1 MKTNIITLFL
11 TLSIASGMAVSANA
25 ADYTF
30 KTDPN
35 PEYYKST
42 NYEELYDAGYNYG
55 AQNQI
60 EFDIPE
66 LKYGLSQEFLK
77 TTLNNPYISSGIQ
90 NGIGGSSG
98 FAPDSLLLCPERT
111 GQTVVRIFDWQGHC
125 STFDLVR
132 QALTAFSR
140 VCIMKVSSPRKMEVP
155 G

>member
-1 MKTNIITLFL
+1 MKQNIITLFL

-60 EFDIPE
+60 DFDIPE
-66 LKYGLSQEFLK
+66 LKYGLSQEFLE
-77 TTLNNPYISSGIQ
+77 TSLNNPYLRSGVQ
-90 NGIGGSSG
+90 YGIGIGSSTSVYPESD
-98 FAPDSLLLCPERT
+98 FSYSDSTNGGTIEIPYQPYL
-111 GQTVVRIFDWQGHC
+111 TVA
-125 STFDLVR
+125 DLT
-132 QALTAFSR
+132 QKDGS
-140 VCIMKVSSPRKMEVP
+140 IGSVSI
-155 G
+155 

>member
-1 MKTNIITLFL
+1 
-11 TLSIASGMAVSANA
+11 MAVSANA

-77 TTLNNPYISSGIQ
+77 TSLNNPYLSSGIQ
-90 NGIGGSSG
+90 YGIGGSSG
-98 FAPDSLLLCPERT
+98 TSVYPES
-111 GQTVVRIFDWQGHC
+111 D
-125 STFDLVR
+125 
-132 QALTAFSR
+132 FSN
-140 VCIMKVSSPRKMEVP
+140 SSIISD
-155 G
+155 GII